1 MESPA
6 LLSLVWQAEAQGVWS
21 IKGGMRKLARV
32 IEQLAKIRGASFNYG
47 TDIKEFNTK
56 GDRVVSLLILSRKN
70 TKLINLF
77 LMEIHEH

>member
-1 MESPA
+1 MCIRDRYVGGSPLESPA

-32 IEQLAKIRGASFNYG
+32 IEQLSKARGASFNYG

-56 GDRVVSLLILSRKN
+56 DDRVVSITDTFENKY
-70 TKLINLF
+70 
-77 LMEIHEH
+77 